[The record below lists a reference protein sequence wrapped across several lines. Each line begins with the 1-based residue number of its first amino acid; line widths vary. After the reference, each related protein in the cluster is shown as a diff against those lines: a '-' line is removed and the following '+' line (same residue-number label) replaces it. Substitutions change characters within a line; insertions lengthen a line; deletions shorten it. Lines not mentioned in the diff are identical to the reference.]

1 MGNSSS
7 KRMNTF
13 LQYIS
18 ENGLKETEPYSEL
31 HILKDDF
38 ENDGDFKEIYK
49 NVQNMTN
56 ISSLFKF
63 LIHTFN
69 KCAQDPKEKNVQE
82 CKICVKLLLC
92 IFPCIQYNYKKK
104 DVFRLF
110 WEKDYFN
117 FSTYGLKY
125 RCENVLILH
134 LFNLLLIL
142 LFTENL
148 CIKKYT
154 DGSHSQKENQQ
165 EECAT
170 NTLDVKKLWARHI
183 LINKGKQNGER
194 LKSPLKHK
202 KSLNKETFRQEDN
215 GKNKMG
221 KQNESDVD
229 VEKMKLEESSSK
241 METKIKTDQTVD
253 TENDQLYDD
262 EVFSNNDTDFELI
275 KNRLDILKC
284 LLILL
289 STYIYFDHST
299 YLKEKNFFLFFFTS
313 GEICNTA
320 NFFVSLINVIYDNE
334 FNYRNSLFFND
345 MYTDYYNLCLHILNI
360 LIDFHPFLLKG
371 EKMVH
376 YMNSPIKHFYK
387 FSKKMTT
394 KNVLKKNV
402 NVKEKEHEH
411 ESKEITEREDKR
423 NVDISLNNTMKVE
436 EVVTENNMG
445 CNSNPLC
452 LPVAYSSIPS
462 SCSFKTVTFTDI
474 SEEYVSSSSSS
485 DSEQSDSETM
495 ESNVLEKIDSIEGK
509 TNPPSSSANDMSSF
523 KEEGCILL
531 EKEEFKEYFGCSN
544 VFYDMF
550 RELGSDNIKYI
561 YSGVLNML
569 ISFKMYTEEYDEDL
583 PFLENY
589 IFLLWHF
596 IDHNSNFVKY
606 LKTHNSNI
614 FLYYL
619 FYILLYFNNCRKK
632 EIQKCASKKREKNET
647 LQVCTEDTHKF
658 IRKEDVE
665 KERDDLFFHNEYF
678 LKSNKCDEFGVR
690 KIDGL
695 IYICLFIMIK
705 ISSKRIICKKLNE
718 KCEHNSKRKINFLKH
733 INDFQT
739 YADFFI
745 YTFCTL
751 INDNIYFLKFERVVD
766 MSLTILT
773 NISVYIKSM
782 GVISCDCI
790 IAVLKKI
797 LKKEWIMSSEHH
809 FYSLFL
815 VLDFIN
821 NILSYNLCEN
831 YNLIYTIIKNKNVF
845 FSIHNLY
852 DHLKSNCYPETVT
865 PNVYWVPT
873 EKWLLGWKKK
883 LPMDFI
889 NNIIYDL
896 ANLVEEECDKKEILD
911 YDEVVNL
918 IKDHCKIIVN
928 KKIPF
933 VIRKYDNNISLSKWF
948 TNYLYFLVFFHFYKH
963 NLFINNGV
971 TFIF

>member
-1 MGNSSS
+1 MGNNSS

-18 ENGLKETEPYSEL
+18 ENDLKGTELYSEL
-31 HILKDDF
+31 HILKEDF
-38 ENDGDFKEIYK
+38 ESDGDFKDINK
-49 NVQNMTN
+49 NVQNVN
-56 ISSLFKF
+56 NLSSLFKF
-63 LIHTFN
+63 LIYTFN

-82 CKICVKLLLC
+82 CKICLNLLLC
-92 IFPCIQYNYKKK
+92 TFPCIQYNYKKK

-117 FSTYGLKY
+117 FSAYGLKY
-125 RCENVLILH
+125 KCENILILH
-134 LFNLLLIL
+134 LFNLLVIL
-142 LFTENL
+142 LFTENV
-148 CIKKYT
+148 CIKKCT
-154 DGSHSQKENQQ
+154 NGSRTRQENYHQ
-165 EECAT
+165 EEYAT

-183 LINKGKQNGER
+183 LINKGKKNVEKG

-202 KSLNKETFRQEDN
+202 KGSNTETFRQGNN
-215 GKNKMG
+215 GKNKME
-221 KQNESDVD
+221 KQDGSGVD
-229 VEKMKLEESSSK
+229 VEKMKLEDSSSN
-241 METKIKTDQTVD
+241 METKVKTDETME
-253 TENDQLYDD
+253 TGNDHLYNE
-262 EVFSNNDTDFELI
+262 EVFGNNDTDFELI

-289 STYIYFDHST
+289 STYIYFDHNT

-313 GEICNTA
+313 GEICYTT

-334 FNYRNSLFFND
+334 FNYHSSLFFND
-345 MYTDYYNLCLHILNI
+345 IYTDYYNLCLHILNI

-376 YMNSPIKHFYK
+376 YMNGPIKHFYK
-387 FSKKMTT
+387 FSKKRTT
-394 KNVLKKNV
+394 ENALKENV
-402 NVKEKEHEH
+402 NREAEEHEP
-411 ESKEITEREDKR
+411 KEISEREDET
-423 NVDISLNNTMKVE
+423 NVEISLTNTIRVE
-436 EVVTENNMG
+436 ENVPENNM
-445 CNSNPLC
+445 CSNSNPLC
-452 LPVAYSSIPS
+452 VSVAYSSLPS
-462 SCSFKTVTFTDI
+462 SSSFKTITFADI
-474 SEEYVSSSSSS
+474 SEEYFSSSSS
-485 DSEQSDSETM
+485 DNERSNSENM
-495 ESNVLEKIDSIEGK
+495 ESGVLEKSDSIK
-509 TNPPSSSANDMSSF
+509 AQTNPPSASTNDMSSF

-531 EKEEFKEYFGCSN
+531 EKQEFKEHFGCSN

-550 RELGSDNIKYI
+550 RELGLDHMKYI

-569 ISFKMYTEEYDEDL
+569 ISFKMYSEEYAEDL

-596 IDHNSNFVKY
+596 VDHNSNFVKY
-606 LKTHNSNI
+606 LKTHDSNI
-614 FLYYL
+614 FLYYI

-632 EIQKCASKKREKNET
+632 EIQKCASKKREKNEM
-647 LQVCTEDTHKF
+647 LQVCKEDTHKF
-658 IRKEDVE
+658 IRKDVE
-665 KERDDLFFHNEYF
+665 EETDDLFFHNEYF
-678 LKSNKCDEFGVR
+678 LKSNKCDEFDVR

-718 KCEHNSKRKINFLKH
+718 KCEQNPKRKLNFLKH
-733 INDFQT
+733 INDFNT

-773 NISVYIKSM
+773 NTSVYIKSM
-782 GVISCDCI
+782 NVISCHCI

-831 YNLIYTIIKNKNVF
+831 YNLIYTIIKNKDVF

-852 DHLKSNCYPETVT
+852 DHLKSSCYPETVT
-865 PNVYWVPT
+865 PSAYWVPT

-896 ANLVEEECDKKEILD
+896 ANLVEEECDRKEILD